1 MGQPTAEVAGEAGTA
16 EAPPARSWRD
26 LARWAWVALYLVAG
40 VTLFFCYR
48 RLSET
53 QPATSDSAANALQA
67 WDMLHGNLLL
77 RGWTVSDVS
86 FYTTE
91 LPEYMGVELIRGLGP
106 DVVHVAAAFTYTL
119 LVLLAGLLA
128 KGRAKGRE
136 ALVRVLIASGIMIA
150 PQLSPGVSILLLSPD
165 HTGTQVPLLVTWLV
179 LDRAPR
185 RWYVPLVIAVMLA
198 WVQIGDRIA
207 WIVAVVPLALVCA
220 LRICRGLVRR
230 EPLAS
235 RWYEMS
241 LAVAAVASAGA
252 AWLAVR
258 VLGWLGG
265 YAVSPLP
272 TALAALRAIP
282 AHLRLT
288 ADGVLVLYGA
298 GFSGLHPGVAA
309 AFAVVHLAGLALAG
323 WALGLAI
330 WRFFRLDDL
339 VVQVLAVAIIINLAA
354 FAFSTLPGN
363 AYSFRQIV
371 AVLPLGAVLA
381 GRLLSRRV
389 AGLRLVPALGVILV
403 PALGVI
409 LACYGAALGYGVA
422 QPAVPAPDQALADWL
437 VTHHLKTGLT
447 RGGANAITL
456 ETGGRVQLLVTYFGW
471 SRAAPDAYQSKASG
485 YDRRLH
491 YANFVVSTMVDGR
504 TPVVPYPIAVA
515 DFGRPARI
523 YHFRDDII
531 MVWDKNLLADLGAP
545 RSQ

>member
-1 MGQPTAEVAGEAGTA
+1 MGQPAAEVAGKAGAA
-16 EAPPARSWRD
+16 EAPPARSWRE
-26 LARWAWVALYLVAG
+26 LAWWAWVAAYVVAG
-40 VTLFFCYR
+40 ATLFFCCW
-48 RLSET
+48 RLSGT
-53 QPATSDSAANALQA
+53 QPVTSDGAANALQA

-128 KGRAKGRE
+128 MGRAKGRE
-136 ALVRVLIASGIMIA
+136 ALVRVLIAAGIMIA

-185 RWYVPLVIAVMLA
+185 RWYVPLIIAVMLA
-198 WVQIGDRIA
+198 WVQIGDRITL
-207 WIVAVVPLALVCA
+207 IVAVVPLALVCA
-220 LRICRGLVRR
+220 LRIGRGLVRR
-230 EPLAS
+230 EPLTS
-235 RWYEMS
+235 RWYEAS
-241 LAVAAVASAGA
+241 LAVAAVASVA
-252 AWLAVR
+252 AARLAVHVIDR
-258 VLGWLGG
+258 LGG
-265 YAVSPLP
+265 YVVTGLP
-272 TALAALRAIP
+272 TAPAMLRAVP
-282 AHLRLT
+282 GQLRLT

-298 GFSGLHPGVAA
+298 DFSGLHPGVAA
-309 AFAVVHLAGLALAG
+309 AFAVAHLVGLALAG

-330 WRFFRLDDL
+330 WRFFQLDDL

-354 FAFSTLPGN
+354 FALSTLPGN

-381 GRLLSRRV
+381 GRLLSGRV
-389 AGLRLVPALGVILV
+389 VRLRLV

-409 LACYGAALGYGVA
+409 LACYGAALGYGAA
-422 QPAVPAPDQALADWL
+422 QPAIPAPDQALADWL
-437 VTHHLKTGLT
+437 VAHHLKTGLT

-456 ETGGRVQLLVTYFGW
+456 ETDGRAQLLVTYFGW
-471 SRAAPDAYQSKASG
+471 SGAAPDAYQSKASR
-485 YDRRLH
+485 YDRRRH
-491 YANFVVSTMVDGR
+491 DANFVVSATVDGK
-504 TPVVPYPIAVA
+504 PPWVPYQIAAA
-515 DFGRPARI
+515 DFGRPART
-523 YHFRDDII
+523 YHFRDYTI
-531 MVWDKNLLADLGAP
+531 MIWGKNLLADLGAP

>member
-1 MGQPTAEVAGEAGTA
+1 MGQPAAEVAGEAGTP
-16 EAPPARSWRD
+16 EPPARSWRK
-26 LARWAWVALYLVAG
+26 LAWWAWVAAYVAAG

-48 RLSET
+48 RLSAT
-53 QPATSDSAANALQA
+53 QGVNSDGAANALQA

-91 LPEYMGVELIRGLGP
+91 LPEYAGVELIRGLGP

-150 PQLSPGVSILLLSPD
+150 PQLPSGASIVLLSPD
-165 HTGTQVPLLVTWLV
+165 HTGTEVPLLVTWLV

-185 RWYVPLVIAVMLA
+185 RWYVPLIIAVMLA
-198 WVQIGDRIA
+198 WVQIADSITLLVAIA
-207 WIVAVVPLALVCA
+207 PLALVCA
-220 LRICRGLVRR
+220 VRICQGLVRR
-230 EPLAS
+230 EPLTS
-235 RWYEMS
+235 RWYEVS
-241 LAVAAVASAGA
+241 LAVAAAASVGV

-258 VLGWLGG
+258 VIGRLGG
-265 YAVSPLP
+265 YTVTGLP

-282 AHLRLT
+282 AQLRLT

-298 GFSGLHPGVAA
+298 GFSGLHSGVAA
-309 AFAVVHLAGLALAG
+309 AFAEVHLVGFALAG

-330 WRFFRLDDL
+330 WRFLRLDDL
-339 VVQVLAVAIIINLAA
+339 VVQVLTVAIIINLAA
-354 FAFSTLPGN
+354 FAVSRLPGD

-381 GRLLSRRV
+381 GRLLSRQVVR
-389 AGLRLVPALGVILV
+389 LRLVPAV
-403 PALGVI
+403 GVI
-409 LACYGAALGYGVA
+409 LACYVAALGYGAA
-422 QPAVPAPDQALADWL
+422 QPAVPAQDQALAGWL
-437 VTHHLKTGLT
+437 VTHHLTTGLT
-447 RGGANAITL
+447 GWNANAITL
-456 ETGGRVQLLVTYFGW
+456 DTAGRVRLLVTDFGW
-471 SRAAPDAYQSKASG
+471 PGAAPDAYQSKASW

-491 YANFVVSTMVDGR
+491 YADFVVSTTGGGPD
-504 TPVVPYPIAVA
+504 PVSYRIAVA
-515 DFGRPARI
+515 DFGGPARI
-523 YHFRDDII
+523 YHFGDYTI
-531 MVWDKNLLADLGAP
+531 MIWDKNLLADLGAP